1 MSGPRAG
8 SCRWWLAVEGK
19 AACGGLEGVEVVA
32 ILNGADRVS
41 LAEKVTCET
50 RLEDS
55 QGGENG

>member
-1 MSGPRAG
+1 M
-8 SCRWWLAVEGK
+8 VEGK

-32 ILNGADRVS
+32 IVNRVDRVG

-50 RLEDS
+50 RLEDG